1 MTISILIL
9 GFKGLRGDPRV
20 RFTDHEFTDNKI
32 SFSQVMIWSACEA
45 LFDPVLTHGKSRKEV
60 SENTAKGR
68 QGKEWLQIANFRIP
82 SLFIDNSNNCPL
94 RVVTAGG
101 NILNCYRHYVVWN
114 WISVM
119 WFEKKLRKLIL
130 CSKKINS
137 SSILAIASTFPGAD
151 LGGGCR
157 GCAPPLPEM
166 TCGFLI
172 QLVFCKKKNYV
183 FYWCWSR
190 ARDECTPS

>member
-9 GFKGLRGDPRV
+9 GFKGLKGGIHWYGSRTTKMTSHGSRII
-20 RFTDHEFTDNKI
+20 RFHFHK
-32 SFSQVMIWSACEA
+32 SWYSQHVKP
-45 LFDPVLTHGKSRKEV
+45 LLNPVLTHRKSRKDV
-60 SENTAKGR
+60 CENTAKRR
-68 QGKEWLQIANFRIP
+68 QGKEWLQIANFRIS

-114 WISVM
+114 WISMM

-137 SSILAIASTFPGAD
+137 SSILAIASTFLNG
-151 LGGGCR
+151 LKLWR
-157 GCAPPLPEM
+157 
-166 TCGFLI
+166 T
-172 QLVFCKKKNYV
+172 
-183 FYWCWSR
+183 SR
-190 ARDECTPS
+190 LS